1 MPHPLRLFNNHGST
15 LKPPLVRERITGVT
29 DQSDDV
35 PAERPRLV
43 TGRFLLATGVNFG
56 FALVFYMLITGM
68 AVYATEQ
75 FGSGDTA
82 AGFAASAFVVGA
94 LLGRILS
101 GKYSDHL
108 GRRRSILVCLVIYT
122 AVSAL
127 YLVADSYEL
136 LVAMRL
142 THGMAFGF
150 GQTALTAGVFA
161 MIPASRRGEG
171 SGYYTMP
178 IALAP
183 AIGPAIAIQLSA
195 AVGFWAMFV
204 AATTFSGL
212 ALLGALF
219 LRPPEVSP
227 TPMTWRQKLVLR
239 PGEILYP
246 PAFPIALVMMLLG
259 MAFASVIAFLHGF
272 GRAEGMLEAA
282 STFFLVYAVA
292 MLIARVLTGR
302 IQDRFGDNAA
312 MYPCLA
318 LYVVGM
324 VLLTWSPHPTAII
337 AAGVLTGFGFGSLL
351 PVLQAVVAAQAERGR
366 VSIAVS
372 TFFILLDL
380 GFGVAPLALGML
392 VEAFGYREMFAACTL
407 VVALASVLYW
417 ILHGRH
423 DVRQGTPRRRPGRT

>member
-1 MPHPLRLFNNHGST
+1 MTDPHDDPSPAR
-15 LKPPLVRERITGVT
+15 PPL
-29 DQSDDV
+29 
-35 PAERPRLV
+35 L
-43 TGRFLLATGVNFG
+43 TGRFVLATAVNFG

-68 AVYATEQ
+68 AVYAAEQ
-75 FGSGDTA
+75 FGAGDTA

-94 LLGRILS
+94 LIGRILS
-101 GKYSDHL
+101 GKYSEHV
-108 GRRRSILVCLVIYT
+108 GRRRSILICLVVFT
-122 AVSAL
+122 AASAL
-127 YLVADSYEL
+127 YMVADSYGL
-136 LVAMRL
+136 LVALRIV
-142 THGMAFGF
+142 HGAAFGF
-150 GQTALTAGVFA
+150 GQTALTAAVFA

-204 AATTFSGL
+204 AATVFSGL

-219 LRPPEVSP
+219 LRPPEGAP
-227 TPMTWRQKLVLR
+227 TPMTWRQRLVLR
-239 PGEILYP
+239 PREILYP
-246 PAFPIALVMMLLG
+246 RAFPIALVMMLLG

-282 STFFLVYAVA
+282 SAFFLVYAVA
-292 MLIARVLTGR
+292 MLIARILTGR

-312 MYPCLA
+312 MYPCLV
-318 LYVVGM
+318 LYLIGM
-324 VLLTWSPHPTAII
+324 GLLTWSPHPAAII

-351 PVLQAVVAAQAERGR
+351 PVLQAVVATQAGRGQ

-380 GFGVAPLALGML
+380 GFGVAPLLLGAL
-392 VEAFGYREMFAACTL
+392 VEAFGYREMFGVCTA
-407 VVALASVLYW
+407 VVLLASGLYW
-417 ILHGRH
+417 LLHGRF
-423 DVRQGTPRRRPGRT
+423 DVRQGTPRRPRED